1 MLKSIRIRNFALAAD
16 LSVEFAP
23 GLNILTGET
32 GAGKS
37 VLVGAI
43 AAVLGGRVYT
53 EVVRTGFDKAQVDA
67 VADIEK
73 LPGLMALLEEKGLG
87 GGTELFLRREIS
99 VKGNSR
105 AFVNDSPV
113 TVGTLSEIG
122 DYLVDIHGQHEHQTL
137 LRRETHR
144 GILDDL
150 GGLSNELAGV
160 GQRYVK
166 LNEDLHRLEALKRR
180 QKELEDQYELNNF
193 QFQEIENARLQSGEE
208 EELNAELKV
217 LSNVEKLFSLCATLN
232 NLFSGEAF
240 SLLQGAQEADVK
252 LKELARYATELGSIS
267 EEVSSAR
274 IVLEEAARSVESFE
288 SSLAYDPERLEA
300 VQSRLEVIN
309 LLKKKYGGSV
319 EAVLAHQ
326 QKLAE
331 SLDLRN
337 NFEGEISRLGKQVA
351 ESAANYARAA
361 ETLSSGRHRAAEAMQ
376 ASVAEKLMDLGM
388 PRIRFRAAVELTPD
402 PRGIYL
408 KDGERYSGDGHGI
421 DAVEFF

>member
-37 VLVGAI
+37 VLVGAL

-137 LRRETHR
+137 L
-144 GILDDL
+144 
-150 GGLSNELAGV
+150 
-160 GQRYVK
+160 
-166 LNEDLHRLEALKRR
+166 
-180 QKELEDQYELNNF
+180 
-193 QFQEIENARLQSGEE
+193 
-208 EELNAELKV
+208 
-217 LSNVEKLFSLCATLN
+217 
-232 NLFSGEAF
+232 
-240 SLLQGAQEADVK
+240 
-252 LKELARYATELGSIS
+252 
-267 EEVSSAR
+267 
-274 IVLEEAARSVESFE
+274 
-288 SSLAYDPERLEA
+288 
-300 VQSRLEVIN
+300 
-309 LLKKKYGGSV
+309 
-319 EAVLAHQ
+319 
-326 QKLAE
+326 
-331 SLDLRN
+331 
-337 NFEGEISRLGKQVA
+337 
-351 ESAANYARAA
+351 
-361 ETLSSGRHRAAEAMQ
+361 
-376 ASVAEKLMDLGM
+376 
-388 PRIRFRAAVELTPD
+388 
-402 PRGIYL
+402 
-408 KDGERYSGDGHGI
+408 
-421 DAVEFF
+421 